1 MFNFISFLL
10 IFLSMQQNANAAAK
24 STSFEFKPMGIG
36 VLGMEYNQ
44 AQHSDIVSDR
54 INSDT
59 LKSSKGFMFTRELG
73 WPFGIETGLTYLYN
87 KDVKVTWNNTADT
100 PVEFYAYFLLIGIK
114 ITLPLPI
121 IQPWVS
127 AGYGFGKMIMSN
139 THDREYDNYLIG
151 INTKG
156 TEHAGT
162 QYYRAGLDLPI
173 GSASGLRFSATQ
185 LTPDTG
191 KSTQVGSDT
200 YNMKI
205 INYGLG
211 LFAYY

>member
-1 MFNFISFLL
+1 
-10 IFLSMQQNANAAAK
+10 
-24 STSFEFKPMGIG
+24 MGIG
-36 VLGMEYNQ
+36 VLGIEYNQ
-44 AQHSDIVSDR
+44 AQHSNIISQR
-54 INSDT
+54 INEDT
-59 LKSSKGFMFTRELG
+59 LKTSKGFLFIRELG
-73 WPFGIETGLTYLYN
+73 WPFGIETGLSYLYN
-87 KDVKVTWNNTADT
+87 KDVKVTWNNTTNT
-100 PVEFYAYFLLIGIK
+100 PVEFYSIFLLIGIK
-114 ITLPLPI
+114 ITIPLPLL
-121 IQPWVS
+121 QPWVS

-139 THDREYDNYLIG
+139 THDREFDNYLIAV
-151 INTKG
+151 NTKG
-156 TEHAGT
+156 TEHAGS

-205 INYGLG
+205 INYGIG

>member
-1 MFNFISFLL
+1 MAKYVFYLLTLLTIQRYSFGASKSSNFD
-10 IFLSMQQNANAAAK
+10 
-24 STSFEFKPMGIG
+24 FKPNGIG
-36 VLGMEYNQ
+36 VLAIEYSQ
-44 AQHSDIVSDR
+44 AQHSEIISQR
-54 INSDT
+54 INEDT
-59 LKSSKGFMFTRELG
+59 LKTSRGFLLTRELG
-73 WPFGIETGLTYLYN
+73 WPLGIETGLSYLYN
-87 KDVKVTWNNTADT
+87 KDVKVTWNNTVNT
-100 PVEFYAYFLLIGIK
+100 PVEYYSIFLLIGIK

-121 IQPWVS
+121 LHPWVS

-139 THDREYDNYLIG
+139 THDREFDNYLIA

-162 QYYRAGLDLPI
+162 QYLRAGVDFSI
-173 GSASGLRFSATQ
+173 GSASGLRLSATQ
-185 LTPDTG
+185 FIPDTG

-211 LFAYY
+211 LFAFY